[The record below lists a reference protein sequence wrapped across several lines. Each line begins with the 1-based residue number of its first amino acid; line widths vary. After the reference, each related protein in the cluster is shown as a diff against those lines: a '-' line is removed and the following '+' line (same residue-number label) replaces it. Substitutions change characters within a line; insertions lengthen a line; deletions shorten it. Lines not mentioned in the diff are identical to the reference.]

1 MKQYVENNT
10 PNTMYVA
17 GVAIAPGEGR
27 EVELPGGG
35 PATDQAGT
43 DEVEDRLAPLRELL
57 AGNVAAVI
65 ASLVDLSEDTLKA
78 LQALE
83 NAAEKPR
90 KGVLVAL
97 ADKLIAIADNKLQ
110 SDDLDDP
117 LGTGTGGA
125 QQPPAG
131 Q

>member
-27 EVELPGGG
+27 EVDLPGGG
-35 PATDQAGT
+35 PTTDQAGT
-43 DEVEDRLAPLRELL
+43 DEVEDHLAPLRELL
-57 AGNVAAVI
+57 AGNVKDVV

-78 LQALE
+78 LQGLE

-90 KGVLVAL
+90 KGVLTAL
-97 ADKLIAIADNKLQ
+97 ADKLIAIADAKLV
-110 SDDLDDP
+110 SDNLDDP
-117 LGTGTGGA
+117 TGTGTGGA
-125 QQPPAG
+125 QQPPVG